1 MSPYLTLGLA
11 VVFVCFGSIL
21 VRWAA
26 DSSSSPPSALSS
38 AEGAGDLHEK
48 QPGHLRRLGGSPE
61 GGESPQRTTRGVS

>member
-1 MSPYLTLGLA
+1 MSPYLALCLA

-26 DSSSSPPSALSS
+26 DSSSSPLSS

>member
-38 AEGAGDLHEK
+38 AEGTGDCQET
-48 QPGHLRRLGGSPE
+48 QQGHLRPLEGPPENGGVTPARR
-61 GGESPQRTTRGVS
+61 PGVS